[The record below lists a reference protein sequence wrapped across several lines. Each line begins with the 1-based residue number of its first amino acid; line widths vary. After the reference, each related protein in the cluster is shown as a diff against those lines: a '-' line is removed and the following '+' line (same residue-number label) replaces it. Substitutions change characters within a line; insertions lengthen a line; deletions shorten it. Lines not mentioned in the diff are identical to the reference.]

1 MSNIHTVLVT
11 GGAGFIGAQTALGF
25 KQHYCDSRVIAL
37 DNLKRRGSE
46 LNLPRLAEG
55 GVEFVHG
62 DIRNPDDL
70 EILGPVSLVV
80 ECSAEPSVLAG
91 FGGSPRYV
99 LDTNLIGAIN
109 CLELARRCQADMI
122 FLSTSRVYPIEKLRT
137 INIVEQDSHFSIAKA
152 QTLPGITEAGIS
164 EAFPLDGHRSLYGAT
179 KYAAELLIAE
189 YAAMYGL
196 RCVVN
201 RCGVVAGPWQ
211 MGRVDQGVLALWI
224 ARHLYGGALS
234 YIGFGGS
241 GKQVRDMVH
250 VQDLTSLSLHQADHM
265 EALSG
270 QVFNVGG
277 GLENSVS
284 LCELTQYCREETG
297 NTIKIQGQRE
307 DRIAD
312 IPLYITDYARA
323 ASACKWRPQKNIQT
337 IVSDTARWIRN
348 NLDVLR
354 PILAGK

>member
-25 KQHYCDSRVIAL
+25 KKHRSDMRVIAL

-46 LNLPRLAEG
+46 LNLSRLAAG

-70 EILGPVSLVV
+70 EQLGPVNLIA

-109 CLELARRCQADMI
+109 CLELARRWEADMI
-122 FLSTSRVYPIEKLRT
+122 FLSTSRVYPIEKLRA
-137 INIVEQDSHFSIAKA
+137 IAVVEQETRFSIAER
-152 QTLPGITEAGIS
+152 QSLPGISEAGIS
-164 EAFPLDGHRSLYGAT
+164 EAFPLDGPRSLYGAT

-211 MGRVDQGVLALWI
+211 MGRVDQGVLALWV
-224 ARHLYGGALS
+224 ARHIYGGALA
-234 YIGFGGS
+234 YIGFGGD

-250 VQDLTSLSLHQADHM
+250 VEDLVALALHQADHM
-265 EALSG
+265 DTFSG

-284 LCELTQYCREETG
+284 LCELTQYCREATG
-297 NTIKIQGQRE
+297 KTIDIRGQRE
-307 DRIAD
+307 DRVAD
-312 IPLYITDYARA
+312 IPLYITDCGRIAET
-323 ASACKWRPQKNIQT
+323 CGWRPRKNIQA
-337 IVSDTARWIRN
+337 IVSDTVQWIQDN
-348 NLDVLR
+348 KEALR
-354 PILAGK
+354 PILAGE